1 MTRIAASLACVIAFG
16 CRPNEPKPVPQ
27 SDDLT
32 PGATS
37 ASAVRLESLPDTY
50 PTALMA
56 ELHGA
61 DTFVTATF
69 RRVLGSAPRLGWFAP
84 SGFIAEEQHL
94 QVYIWSTDSV
104 IQRVRFSRSLSD
116 SDHAQLAAESHL
128 ACDTKGPLTEYGDS
142 VLDMG
147 ARQRAFYTAG
157 APPVGT
163 RVGMVGRTMSAAE
176 RARAHAVLGP
186 PDTSGA
192 FLDTAFAASLSGPFY
207 SIDAAYDSSRV
218 LRMVAL
224 ILHDSSGAIIA
235 RQLENGFA
243 FGCDGCDDVTYEAG
257 IERLYDVENVFV
269 IPGFPYPVLLLDTS
283 TVEGRALSL
292 VTFTPDG
299 YYATYRIYEY
309 VVNCILGG

>member
-37 ASAVRLESLPDTY
+37 SSAVRLESLPDTY

-56 ELHGA
+56 QLHGA
-61 DTFVTATF
+61 DTFVTTTF
-69 RRVLGSAPRLGWFAP
+69 RRVLGSAPSLGWFAP

-116 SDHAQLAAESHL
+116 SDHAKLSAELHL
-128 ACDTKGPLTEYGDS
+128 ACDSKGPLTEYADS
-142 VLDMG
+142 ITDVG

-157 APPVGT
+157 PPPSGT
-163 RVGMVGRTMSAAE
+163 RAGLVGRTMSAAE

-186 PDTSGA
+186 PDANGA
-192 FLDTAFAASLSGPFY
+192 FRDTAFAAGLNGPFY
-207 SIDAAYDSSRV
+207 SIDAAYDSSRA

-235 RQLENGFA
+235 RHLENGYA

-257 IERLYDVENVFV
+257 IDRLYDVENVFV

-309 VVNCILGG
+309 VVNCILGE